1 MRRRL
6 GMRVVEKGLIS
17 INDLRQ
23 ARDRQR
29 MFGGRI
35 GSNLVALDLLSEED
49 LATFF
54 RYFPKE
60 PTNVKETKIDIYF
73 ISDLILKHALF
84 LKSFDIQ
91 DLTEKL
97 KLNRFV
103 MIECLDSLRHDRMIE
118 ITKGDT
124 SLMRSNY
131 QYRITDSGINRA
143 LNLME
148 ESRYVGPVPVSLD
161 DYRYA
166 TEIQTI
172 RSVEVKQE
180 SVKKVFSDV
189 VVSESKLRSLGA
201 AINSGKPIFLYGPPG
216 NGKTTIAEA
225 IGKSL
230 PGDIFVPYSVLV
242 GSQVIIVYD
251 QVNHRAVD
259 YELNSKDYDR
269 RWIKVKRPVVLS
281 GGELT
286 LKSLDLEFNPDAKY
300 YEAPLQMKANNGLF
314 IIDDFGRQLADP
326 QTLLNRWIVPLD
338 REVDFLTLHTG
349 MKFEIPFDQLV
360 ILATNISPRKL
371 ADEAFL
377 RRLRYKLKIDYP
389 NVKEY
394 ENIFRKVCYFNGLK
408 FDHECFDHLMAK
420 YDDTNIKL
428 TGCHPRDI
436 IDQIIDQAHYV
447 GKPAIIDKKVIDQVW
462 EDYFIDS

>member
-1 MRRRL
+1 MKQRL
-6 GMRVVEKGLIS
+6 GMRVVKKGLIS
-17 INDLRQ
+17 ISDLRQ
-23 ARDRQR
+23 ARERQR

-54 RYFPKE
+54 RFFPKQ
-60 PTNVKETKIDIYF
+60 PSTAKETKIDISF

-84 LKSFDIQ
+84 LKSFDIKE
-91 DLTEKL
+91 LTEKL
-97 KLNRFV
+97 MLNQSV

-118 ITKGDT
+118 ITRGDT
-124 SLMRSNY
+124 SLLRSNY

-148 ESRYVGPVPVSLD
+148 ENRYVGPVPVSLD

-180 SVKKVFSDV
+180 RVEKAFSDV

-216 NGKTTIAEA
+216 NGKTTIAET

-230 PGDIFVPYSVLV
+230 PGDIYVPYSVMV
-242 GSQVIIVYD
+242 GSQIIIIYD

-259 YELNSKDYDR
+259 YQSDSKDYDR
-269 RWIKVKRPVVLS
+269 RWIKVRRPVVIS

-286 LKSLDLEFNPDAKY
+286 LKALDLDFNSDAKY

-326 QTLLNRWIVPLD
+326 ETLLNRWIVPLD
-338 REVDFLTLHTG
+338 RQVDFLTLHTG
-349 MKFEIPFDQLV
+349 MKFEIPFDQFV
-360 ILATNISPRKL
+360 IFATNISPKKL
-371 ADEAFL
+371 ADEAF
-377 RRLRYKLKIDYP
+377 
-389 NVKEY
+389 
-394 ENIFRKVCYFNGLK
+394 
-408 FDHECFDHLMAK
+408 
-420 YDDTNIKL
+420 
-428 TGCHPRDI
+428 
-436 IDQIIDQAHYV
+436 
-447 GKPAIIDKKVIDQVW
+447 
-462 EDYFIDS
+462 

>member
-1 MRRRL
+1 
-6 GMRVVEKGLIS
+6 MRVVEKGLIS
-17 INDLRQ
+17 LNDLRQ
-23 ARDRQR
+23 ARERQR

-35 GSNLVALDLLSEED
+35 GYNLVALGLLSEED

-54 RYFPKE
+54 RFFPEE
-60 PTNVKETKIDIYF
+60 PSNVKETKIDINF
-73 ISDLILKHALF
+73 ICDLILKHALF

-91 DLTEKL
+91 DLREKL
-97 KLNRFV
+97 KLNQSV
-103 MIECLDSLRHDRMIE
+103 ILECLESLRHDRMLE

-124 SLMRSNY
+124 SLIRTNY
-131 QYRITDSGINRA
+131 QYRITDLGINRA
-143 LNLME
+143 LSLME
-148 ESRYVGPVPVSLD
+148 ESRYVGPVPVSLG

-166 TEIQTI
+166 TEIQSV

-180 SVKKVFSDV
+180 SVQKVFSDV
-189 VVSESKLRSLGA
+189 VVSENKLRSLGA

-242 GSQVIIVYD
+242 GGQVILVYD
-251 QVNHRAVD
+251 QVTHQAVD
-259 YELNSKDYDR
+259 YESNSKDYDR
-269 RWIKVKRPVVLS
+269 RWIKVKRPVVIS

-314 IIDDFGRQLADP
+314 ILDDFGRQLADP

-360 ILATNISPRKL
+360 IFATNIAPRKL

-389 NVKEY
+389 DVSEY
-394 ENIFRKVCYFNGLK
+394 EEIFRRVCESNGL
-408 FDHECFDHLMAK
+408 
-420 YDDTNIKL
+420 
-428 TGCHPRDI
+428 
-436 IDQIIDQAHYV
+436 
-447 GKPAIIDKKVIDQVW
+447 
-462 EDYFIDS
+462 

>member
-1 MRRRL
+1 
-6 GMRVVEKGLIS
+6 
-17 INDLRQ
+17 
-23 ARDRQR
+23 
-29 MFGGRI
+29 
-35 GSNLVALDLLSEED
+35 
-49 LATFF
+49 
-54 RYFPKE
+54 
-60 PTNVKETKIDIYF
+60 
-73 ISDLILKHALF
+73 
-84 LKSFDIQ
+84 
-91 DLTEKL
+91 
-97 KLNRFV
+97 
-103 MIECLDSLRHDRMIE
+103 
-118 ITKGDT
+118 
-124 SLMRSNY
+124 
-131 QYRITDSGINRA
+131 
-143 LNLME
+143 ME
-148 ESRYVGPVPVSLD
+148 ENRYVGPVPVSLG

-166 TEIQTI
+166 TEIQSI

-180 SVKKVFSDV
+180 RVKKVFSDI

-230 PGDIFVPYSVLV
+230 PGDIYVPYSVLV
-242 GSQVIIVYD
+242 GSQVIVIYD

-259 YELNSKDYDR
+259 YESNSKDYDR
-269 RWIKVKRPVVLS
+269 RWIKVKRPVVIS

-326 QTLLNRWIVPLD
+326 QTLLNRWIVSLD
-338 REVDFLTLHTG
+338 RQVDFLTLHTG
-349 MKFEIPFDQLV
+349 MKFEIPFDQFV
-360 ILATNISPRKL
+360 ILATNISPKKL

-377 RRLRYKLKIDYP
+377 RRLRYKLKVDYP

-394 ENIFRKVCYFNGLK
+394 EKIFREVCNSNELE
-408 FDHECFDHLMAK
+408 FDHECFDYLMAK

-436 IDQIIDQAHYV
+436 IEKIIDEAHYV
-447 GKPAIIDKKVIDQVW
+447 GKPAIINKKVIDQIW
-462 EDYFIDS
+462 EDYFVDS